1 MGDMKLDISRQ
12 KQYGV
17 ALKLTPELKQA
28 LLAAQQNGQAMSMT
42 FGRDSAPNVIQMG
55 GTSFSFTRAEEGL
68 DARIIHQGHANNHD
82 AAEIA
87 MIQQKLSIQRD
98 LSKDVSERIRAN
110 REEAENARKGRT
122 LQKLIDAPAATA
134 GVKQVIAI
142 PRQEA
147 SRPKSKSRPAS
158 AVLPRQSGQP
168 AATSQAAAAAA
179 RPATPPPA
187 ASGSL
192 SAETQAV
199 MQAQG
204 LPYIAPAGGKGRG
217 KPKPGKGQIQKR
229 LAQHQKSVGGSANV
243 QAKIQGLRLCL
254 MMIILE
260 RARKTAAVINMVQQI
275 GNLVPKLRHPQKEE
289 IKAAL
294 ESVGENRSPGFWYVT
309 DRLKEEAEAFRT
321 AFEAGAALTQWE
333 RGPQQHGIA
342 SAIAS
347 QAVAGD
353 GIPIRAGTPPAPE
366 AQPARAEPT
375 AQLATVSAQ
384 EGTSGTITQSQPSA
398 PGTAQ
403 QLSLTGTLAKPLL
416 MEADQK
422 PKKKHK
428 KRRREASQ
436 AMDAGPPGS
445 PQAHAS
451 AAPDDPD
458 DSSRSKRMHQS
469 DPTTAALDLAAPL
482 TSHME
487 QPLSCPTP
495 SLPPLQDDRAPCDDF
510 VGANGQ
516 VPPLENGN
524 GQLHDETGSEASEQ
538 QQPLSP
544 EPELDKYDHEQPID
558 PGPVSSRDQY
568 LERTQYYYDKFEV
581 YHMLDLRIRSFSEE
595 LQSLH
600 QAASQH
606 GEDLQQWAK
615 VAKKLERQELPK
627 VKRWDHILKI
637 MHEELRIEAEQLQYF
652 LRTFSRG
659 DGDGTEAFSMLG
671 ITFMA

>member
-134 GVKQVIAI
+134 GVKQ
-142 PRQEA
+142 
-147 SRPKSKSRPAS
+147 
-158 AVLPRQSGQP
+158 
-168 AATSQAAAAAA
+168 
-179 RPATPPPA
+179 
-187 ASGSL
+187 
-192 SAETQAV
+192 
-199 MQAQG
+199 G

-217 KPKPGKGQIQKR
+217 KPKPGKGPR
-229 LAQHQKSVGGSANV
+229 P
-243 QAKIQGLRLCL
+243 QAASSLTIKAAEIQGLRLCL

-342 SAIAS
+342 SAIA
-347 QAVAGD
+347 
-353 GIPIRAGTPPAPE
+353 R
-366 AQPARAEPT
+366 
-375 AQLATVSAQ
+375 
-384 EGTSGTITQSQPSA
+384 
-398 PGTAQ
+398 TAQ

-659 DGDGTEAFSMLG
+659 DA
-671 ITFMA
+671 MAQRLSACLA